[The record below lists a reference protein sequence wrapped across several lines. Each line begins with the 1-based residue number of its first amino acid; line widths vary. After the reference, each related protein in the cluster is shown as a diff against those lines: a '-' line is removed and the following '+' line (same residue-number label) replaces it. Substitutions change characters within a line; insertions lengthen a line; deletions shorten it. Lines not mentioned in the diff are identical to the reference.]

1 MSNSLMQPDL
11 QLDTTLT
18 KEGYAADSKAVGDK
32 IASIPDIEYGCWK
45 SSYVVSDKNIKSG
58 TIMFSHPRSSP
69 PKSVVISYRVYS
81 YFYGE
86 LHLDTNIATNGVD
99 GYGIYWAYIPIEIG
113 NGQSPLY
120 IDWIAIW

>member
-18 KEGYAADSKAVGDK
+18 KEGCAADSKSVGDK
-32 IASIPDIEYGCWK
+32 FNSIPEIEYGCWE
-45 SSYVVSDKNIKSG
+45 SNYVISNKDIKSG
-58 TIMFSHPRSSP
+58 SIMFNRPHSSP
-69 PKSVVISYRVYS
+69 PKSVVISYRVYN

-86 LHLDTNIATNGVD
+86 LHLDTNIGGNGID
-99 GYGIYWAYIPIEIG
+99 STGIYWVYIPIEIG
-113 NGQSPLY
+113 NGLSALF